1 MNLPIVELTYAF
13 GFDAA
18 HRFDSFPVGHP
29 NRRMHG
35 HSFQVEVAVRG
46 TPDPTTGFLV
56 EFTRM
61 ETACGVLRDMLDH
74 RVLNEIN
81 GLEQP
86 SLERLSIWVWE
97 HLAEKFPSLARVTVR
112 RDSRG
117 QSCTYRGP
125 ADSQKVSPSLGKP

>member
-1 MNLPIVELTYAF
+1 MTPVVELTFEF

-18 HRFDSFPVGHP
+18 HRFDGFPDGHP

-46 TPDPTTGFLV
+46 TPDPATGFVV

-61 ETACGVLRDMLDH
+61 EAACEALREALDH
-74 RVLNEIN
+74 RVLNEIE

-97 HLAEKFPSLARVTVR
+97 RLARSMEGLARVTVR

-117 QSCTYRGP
+117 QACTYRGP
-125 ADSQKVSPSLGKP
+125 GGR

>member
-1 MNLPIVELTYAF
+1 MSSPIVELTYAF

-18 HRFDSFPVGHP
+18 HRFDAFPVGHP

-56 EFTRM
+56 EFTQL
-61 ETACGVLRDMLDH
+61 ETACGTLRDTLDH
-74 RVLNEIN
+74 QVLNEIE

-86 SLERLSIWVWE
+86 SLERLSVWIWDR
-97 HLAEKFPSLARVTVR
+97 LASKIPGLVRVTVR

-117 QSCTYRGP
+117 QSCIYRGP
-125 ADSQKVSPSLGKP
+125 DES

>member
-1 MNLPIVELTYAF
+1 MTAPTVELSLAF

-18 HRFDSFPVGHP
+18 HRFECFPDGHP

-46 TPDPTTGFLV
+46 TPDPATGFV
-56 EFTRM
+56 MEFSRL
-61 ETACGVLRDMLDH
+61 EAACGDLRSALDH
-74 RVLNEIN
+74 HVLNEID

-86 SLERLSIWVWE
+86 SLERLSVWIWDQ
-97 HLAEKFPSLARVTVR
+97 LAGRIARLTQVTVR

-117 QSCTYRGP
+117 QSCSYRGP
-125 ADSQKVSPSLGKP
+125 G

>member
-1 MNLPIVELTYAF
+1 MTAPTVELSHAF

-18 HRFDSFPVGHP
+18 HRFDSFPDGHP

-46 TPDPTTGFLV
+46 TSDPDTGFLI
-56 EFTRM
+56 EFSQL
-61 ETACGVLRDMLDH
+61 EAACGILRGALDH
-74 RVLNEIN
+74 QVLNEIA

-86 SLERLSIWVWE
+86 SLERLSVWIWEQLTGRV
-97 HLAEKFPSLARVTVR
+97 ARLARVTVR

-125 ADSQKVSPSLGKP
+125 DSG